1 MRDEKLRLRFGKA
14 GRLRAEA
21 KFSWRAIAKET
32 KTLYESL
39 VRTGI
44 RQAQTTYPIAAG
56 PSKLR

>member
-1 MRDEKLRLRFGKA
+1 MGKA
-14 GRLRAEA
+14 GRSRAQE

-39 VRTGI
+39 VRNTIG
-44 RQAQTTYPIAAG
+44 QEMSPIAAG